1 MLIFIIRRA
10 LLALNLLM
18 STLDYLLPVLISGS
32 IIVSVMLGLPT
43 EGPLLS
49 QALLAEDLFL
59 SAMIVMM
66 LGSLTLIGNRNAD
79 IRRILGY
86 PRPAD

>member
-18 STLDYLLPVLISGS
+18 GTLDYLLPVLISGS

-43 EGPLLS
+43 EGTLLS

-86 PRPAD
+86 PRLAD